1 MVGKIV
7 EYVPKQQTNG
17 YLTYNFPYQKNP
29 PQQNPQQY
37 LQVIIF
43 IIKIRHKMA
52 IMISNFPLYIFTAES
67 TTSTIKREILNIII
81 LLKKNFSFIYIF

>member
-7 EYVPKQQTNG
+7 EYVPQQQTNG
-17 YLTYNFPYQKNP
+17 YLTYNFPYVQKMP

-43 IIKIRHKMA
+43 IIKIRHKIV
-52 IMISNFPLYIFTAES
+52 IMISNLPFTYS
-67 TTSTIKREILNIII
+67 QQNQPPQQLNVR
-81 LLKKNFSFIYIF
+81 Y

>member
-7 EYVPKQQTNG
+7 EYVPQQQTNG
-17 YLTYNFPYQKNP
+17 YLTYNFPYVQKMP

-43 IIKIRHKMA
+43 
-52 IMISNFPLYIFTAES
+52 MI
-67 TTSTIKREILNIII
+67 
-81 LLKKNFSFIYIF
+81 